1 MKLTP
6 MDINNKEFKRG
17 LRGYNAEEVDE
28 FLDEVVE
35 NYEEMYKENSNLKE
49 KLANLNEKIE
59 YYSKIETT
67 IQNTLLLAQN
77 AAEQAKS
84 SAKKEAELMVK
95 NANETAQKI
104 LDKAHNDVIQI
115 NDEYEKVK
123 QEFIKFRAKYRN
135 FMNTQMETFDALE
148 KDFIKNYNLG
158 ESGEGFSKDIIE
170 ENESQYSSDTFE
182 EAASDVV
189 DDEPSEGENNE
200 KLENTM
206 SLEEINKELNEI
218 KSFFAD
224 NKNE

>member
-158 ESGEGFSKDIIE
+158 ESGEESPKDIIE
-170 ENESQYSSDTFE
+170 ENESQYSSDALE
-182 EAASDVV
+182 EGNAK
-189 DDEPSEGENNE
+189 

-206 SLEEINKELNEI
+206 SLEEINQELNEI